1 RAKTGRRGQDDH
13 VGQCNGLFV
22 GVKADELLVIADGR
36 FFAMLLLQFPEA
48 AVQPVLEG
56 IGHGDE
62 FGVPGGA
69 EGLIGRAGAPAAA
82 PDQGN
87 IQTVAAGGVRA
98 ALEAQPA
105 KERSADN
112 RSGSFKEIPTRR
124 RRGRSRAILFI
135 HGLVV
140 RLNYS
145 FECQSLHGL
154 SSAANG
160 LDWLKLN
167 ASRAVCPTFPIE
179 CHFTAPS
186 RLRCSSISSSPR

>member
-1 RAKTGRRGQDDH
+1 MDGFFEMNRAKTGRRGQDDH

-160 LDWLKLN
+160 LD
-167 ASRAVCPTFPIE
+167 
-179 CHFTAPS
+179 
-186 RLRCSSISSSPR
+186 